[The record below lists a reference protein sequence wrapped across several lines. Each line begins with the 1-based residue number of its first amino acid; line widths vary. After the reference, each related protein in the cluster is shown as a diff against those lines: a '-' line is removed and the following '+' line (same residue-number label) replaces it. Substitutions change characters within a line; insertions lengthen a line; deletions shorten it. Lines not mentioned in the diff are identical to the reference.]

1 MQKPLNKLK
10 HNGEYATTRVSTF
23 GQELEL
29 KNRRRAKT
37 VRTMKGR
44 MEFIKRLKTQQKGWE
59 RLWKTLLRQKDNPKN
74 ESNKKSI
81 ENAIKVCEENFRMVD
96 AKIAA
101 QKQII
106 KEELKRG

>member
-10 HNGEYATTRVSTF
+10 HNGEYATTRVSIF
-23 GQELEL
+23 GQEMEL

-59 RLWKTLLRQKDNPKN
+59 RLWKTLLQQRDNPKN
-74 ESNKKSI
+74 QANKKSI
-81 ENAIKVCEENFRMVD
+81 ENAIKICEENFKLTD

-101 QKQII
+101 QKQQI
-106 KEELKRG
+106 KQELKKP